1 MLDMGFE
8 AFTIALLQIIAIDI
22 ILGGDN
28 AIVIALACRNLPAHQ
43 KRAGILWGT
52 AGAIILRVILV
63 FFASALMTTPGLRLI
78 GGLLLLW
85 IGVKLITEE
94 TGDDLDGKIKQN
106 SSLIGAIRTIMIA
119 DFVMSLDN
127 ALAITAASKGN
138 MFLVV
143 FGLVLSVPIIIGGSA
158 IILLM
163 MERFPVIVVLGGGLL
178 GWLGGDLMATDKLV
192 TGHLPDLFSAVPQT
206 GAIVGAFLV
215 VVIGKLTQI
224 AARRRMVG
232 HDPD

>member
-106 SSLIGAIRTIMIA
+106 SSLIGAIRTIIIA

-158 IILLM
+158 IILRM

-192 TGHLPDLFSAVPQT
+192 TSHLPDLFSAVPRT